1 MKKLL
6 LAAAIGVVVCAA
18 PALRMAWA
26 DDASADD
33 LKLQVKHLVRQL
45 NDADLGKRT
54 EAEQQLIAL
63 GPTILDLLPT
73 YDDKSPPTE
82 AQLREAVNRVRDR
95 LQRQAA
101 DAATRASTVTLKA
114 RKPVLDVLAELTR
127 QTGNKIKDARQQ
139 MGQEATNPTIDVSF
153 DKTPF
158 WAALD
163 QTLDLAKLTVYPY
176 TGADELGVVARGERA
191 LPRSAHVSY
200 AGPLRFEA
208 LRLDSQRDLRTQGD
222 SLLRL
227 AVEVS
232 WEPRLRPIT
241 LQQPL
246 ADVHAVDDQKTEIA
260 VEHAEGQLERSIDP
274 VGTAVEFQIP
284 FVAPPRSARSISTV
298 RGKLKALLPGK
309 VETFEF
315 TGLKEAKK
323 VEQHR
328 AGVTVVLDEVRQD
341 GDAWEVRVRVRFE
354 NPGIALETFR
364 SWIFNN
370 DAYIVGADNQR
381 ISHAGFE
388 TTRQT
393 QDEVGVAYKF
403 DLPSGPDKLKF
414 VYKTPAML
422 NNMPL
427 EYEFKDLPLP

>member
-1 MKKLL
+1 MKRICLVILL
-6 LAAAIGVVVCAA
+6 GLFAECGFVAS
-18 PALRMAWA
+18 PMYA
-26 DDASADD
+26 DDAAADD
-33 LKLQVKHLVRQL
+33 LKAQVKHLVRQL
-45 NDADLGKRT
+45 SDADLSKRT
-54 EAEQQLIAL
+54 AAEEQLLAL
-63 GPTILDLLPT
+63 GPKILDLLPV
-73 YDDKSPPTE
+73 YDEKTPATE
-82 AQLREAVNRVRDR
+82 AQRRESVNRVRDR

-101 DAATRASTVTLKA
+101 EEATRGSTVTLKA
-114 RKPVLDVLAELTR
+114 HKPALEILAEIAR
-127 QTGNKIKDARQQ
+127 QTGNKIKDARGQ
-139 MGQEATNPTIDVSF
+139 MGQEATNPTIDVNF

-158 WAALD
+158 WPALD
-163 QTLDLAKLTVYPY
+163 QTLDLAKLTLYPY
-176 TGADELGVVARGERA
+176 TGADELGVVALGDNA

-208 LRLDSQRDLRTQGD
+208 LRLDSQRDLRTQGS

-227 AVEVS
+227 GIEVS

-246 ADVHAVDDQKTEIA
+246 ADVRTVDDQKANVA
-260 VEHAEGQLERSIDP
+260 VEHSEGQLERMIDP
-274 VGTAVEFQIP
+274 VGTATELQIP
-284 FVAPPRSARSISTV
+284 FVAPPRSAKMLATV
-298 RGKLKALLPGK
+298 HGKLKALLPGK

-315 TGLKEAKK
+315 TDLKNAKK

-341 GDAWEVRVRVRFE
+341 GDAWEVRIRVRFE

-370 DAYIVGADNQR
+370 EAYIVGADNQR

-393 QDEVGVAYKF
+393 QDEVGVAFKF
-403 DLPSGPDKLKF
+403 DLPGGPDKLKF
-414 VYKTPAML
+414 VYKTPTML